1 MAIADH
7 WQFLAQIFAERML
20 NGTLE
25 GMAIALFGWVL
36 LRALGRQNSN
46 TRFAVW
52 FSALMG
58 IAMLPLFGNMTLGVP
73 VARATQ
79 SAFRLPMSWAVDI
92 FVAWAVIASVGLGR
106 IGVSFWRLYKLR
118 LACAAIEPGNLDP
131 LLRRTLEKFGSARR
145 VTLCASGRVRVPAAI
160 GFVKPAIV
168 VPPW

>member
-1 MAIADH
+1 MSCWCSTSLKIRAWTRARRSVCERCWKGASDPMAIADH

-92 FVAWAVIASVGLGR
+92 FVAWAVIAGVG
-106 IGVSFWRLYKLR
+106 
-118 LACAAIEPGNLDP
+118 
-131 LLRRTLEKFGSARR
+131 
-145 VTLCASGRVRVPAAI
+145 
-160 GFVKPAIV
+160 
-168 VPPW
+168 